1 MSRLRIRPSF
11 LEQYQ
16 FLLVVMINNASFTL
30 KSALFQRKKLY
41 GHTTFSQP
49 ASAYL

>member
-1 MSRLRIRPSF
+1 MRPRS

-16 FLLVVMINNASFTL
+16 FLLAVMINNASFTL

-41 GHTTFSQP
+41 GRTTFSQP
-49 ASAYL
+49 ASVYL